1 MQDNHS
7 KKKVATIVIVS
18 ALGYFVDIYDLV
30 LFGIVRVASLKAL
43 GLTDAEV
50 TSTGIMLLNMQMGG
64 MLVGGILWGILGDK
78 KGRVSILFGSII
90 LYSIMNALNGLVTDI
105 PQYAV
110 IRFLAGVGLAGEL
123 GAGITLVSETMS
135 KDKRGYGNMIVAG
148 VGVLGAVVAALVG
161 DLTDWRN
168 AYFIGGGMG
177 LLILL
182 LRVGVYESGMYKSI
196 QHSNIPKG
204 AFLKIFTNKKMFF
217 KFLNCIL
224 LGLPLWFSVG
234 VLVTFSPEFGKAF
247 GFTTPVKA
255 GLSIM
260 YAYIGISAGDFL
272 SGWVSQMLKSRKKVI
287 HIFVG
292 GVTVMLFVFLF
303 FNNFGTTGM
312 YIYCGLIGFA
322 CGYWVI
328 MLSNASEQFGTN
340 MRATVTT
347 SVPNFIRGSV
357 ILSTLSFQFLNP
369 ITGIVY
375 SALIVGLTTII
386 IAFIA
391 TSKLEETFGKD
402 LEYVEII

>member
-7 KKKVATIVIVS
+7 KKKVATIVLVS

-50 TSTGIMLLNMQMGG
+50 TSTGIFLLNMQMGG

-90 LYSIMNALNGLVTDI
+90 LYSIMNILNGFVTDV
-105 PQYAV
+105 PQYAI
-110 IRFLAGVGLAGEL
+110 IRFIAGIGLAGEL

-135 KDKRGYGNMIVAG
+135 KEKRGYGNMIVAG
-148 VGVLGAVVAALVG
+148 VGVLGAVVAAFVG

-177 LLILL
+177 FLILL

-204 AFLKIFTNKKMFF
+204 AFLRIFTNKKLFF

-224 LGLPLWFSVG
+224 LGLPLWFAVG

-247 GFTTPVKA
+247 GFTEPIKA

-260 YAYIGISAGDFL
+260 FAYIGISAGDFL
-272 SGWVSQMLKSRKKVI
+272 SGWVSQILKSRKKVI
-287 HIFVG
+287 HIFVS

-303 FNNFGTTGM
+303 FNKFGAFGM
-312 YIYCGLIGFA
+312 YLYCGLIGFA

-375 SALIVGLTTII
+375 SALIVGLVTII

-391 TSKLEETFGKD
+391 TSKLDETFGKD
-402 LEYVEII
+402 LGYVEII

>member
-1 MQDNHS
+1 MQDGNS
-7 KKKVATIVIVS
+7 KKKVATIVLVS

-90 LYSIMNALNGLVTDI
+90 LYSVMNVINGFVTDI
-105 PQYAV
+105 PQYAI
-110 IRFLAGVGLAGEL
+110 IRFLAGIGLAGEL

-135 KDKRGYGNMIVAG
+135 KEKRGYGNMIVAG

-177 LLILL
+177 FLILL
-182 LRVGVYESGMYKSI
+182 LRVGVYESGMYTSI
-196 QHSNIPKG
+196 KHTNIPKG
-204 AFLKIFTNKKMFF
+204 AFLKLFTNKKMFF

-224 LGLPLWFSVG
+224 LGLPLWFAVG

-260 YAYIGISAGDFL
+260 FAYIGISAGDFL
-272 SGWVSQMLKSRKKVI
+272 SGWISQILKSRKKVI
-287 HIFVG
+287 HIFVS

-303 FNNFGTTGM
+303 FNKFGTTGM
-312 YIYCGLIGFA
+312 YVYCGLIGFA

-391 TSKLEETFGKD
+391 TSRLEETFGKD
-402 LEYVEII
+402 LGYVEII

>member
-1 MQDNHS
+1 MQDIS

-50 TSTGIMLLNMQMGG
+50 TSTGILLLNMQMGG

-78 KGRVSILFGSII
+78 RGRVSILFGSII
-90 LYSIMNALNGLVTDI
+90 LYSIMNILNGFVTDI
-105 PQYAV
+105 PQYAIV
-110 IRFLAGVGLAGEL
+110 RFLAGVGLAGEL

-135 KDKRGYGNMIVAG
+135 KEKRGYGNMIVAG
-148 VGVLGAVVAALVG
+148 VGVLGAVVAAFIG

-177 LLILL
+177 FLILL
-182 LRVGVYESGMYKSI
+182 LRVGVYESGMYTSI
-196 QHSNIPKG
+196 KHSNITKG
-204 AFLKIFTNKKMFF
+204 AFLKLFTDKKMFF

-247 GFTTPVKA
+247 SFSTPVKA

-292 GVTVMLFVFLF
+292 GVTVMLFIFLF
-303 FNNFGTTGM
+303 LNKFGATGM

-357 ILSTLSFQFLNP
+357 ILSTTAFQFLNP
-369 ITGIVY
+369 HTGIIY

-391 TSKLEETFGKD
+391 TSKLDETFGKD
-402 LEYVEII
+402 LQYVEII

>member
-1 MQDNHS
+1 MQDDYS

-50 TSTGIMLLNMQMGG
+50 TSTGIFLLNMQMGG

-90 LYSIMNALNGLVTDI
+90 LYSIMNILNGFVTDV
-105 PQYAV
+105 PQYAI
-110 IRFLAGVGLAGEL
+110 IRFIAGVGLAGEL

-135 KDKRGYGNMIVAG
+135 KEKRGYGNMIVAG

-161 DLTDWRN
+161 DLTDWRT
-168 AYFIGGGMG
+168 AYFVGGGMG
-177 LLILL
+177 FLILL

-204 AFLKIFTNKKMFF
+204 AFLKIFTNKKLFF

-247 GFTTPVKA
+247 GFTEPIKA

-260 YAYIGISAGDFL
+260 FAYIGISAGDFL

-287 HIFVG
+287 HIFVSG
-292 GVTVMLFVFLF
+292 ITVMLFVFLF
-303 FNNFGTTGM
+303 LNKFGAFGM
-312 YIYCGLIGFA
+312 YLYCGLIGFA

-375 SALIVGLTTII
+375 SALIVGLITII

-391 TSKLEETFGKD
+391 TSKLDETFGKD
-402 LEYVEII
+402 LGYIEII

>member
-1 MQDNHS
+1 MQDDNS

-50 TSTGIMLLNMQMGG
+50 TSTGIFLLNMQMGG

-90 LYSIMNALNGLVTDI
+90 LYSIMNILNGFVTDV
-105 PQYAV
+105 PQYAI
-110 IRFLAGVGLAGEL
+110 IRFIAGVGLAGEL

-135 KDKRGYGNMIVAG
+135 KEKRGYGNMIVAG

-161 DLTDWRN
+161 DLTDWRT
-168 AYFIGGGMG
+168 AYFVGGGMG
-177 LLILL
+177 FLILL

-204 AFLKIFTNKKMFF
+204 AFLKIFTNKKLFF

-247 GFTTPVKA
+247 GFTEPIKA

-260 YAYIGISAGDFL
+260 FAYIGISAGDFL

-303 FNNFGTTGM
+303 LNKFGAFGM
-312 YIYCGLIGFA
+312 YLYCGLIGFA

-375 SALIVGLTTII
+375 SALIVGLITII

-391 TSKLEETFGKD
+391 TSKLDETFGKD
-402 LEYVEII
+402 LGYIEII

>member
-1 MQDNHS
+1 MQDDIS

-50 TSTGIMLLNMQMGG
+50 TSTGIFLLNMQMGG

-90 LYSIMNALNGLVTDI
+90 LYSIMNILNGFVTDV
-105 PQYAV
+105 PQYAI
-110 IRFLAGVGLAGEL
+110 IRFIAGIGLAGEL

-135 KDKRGYGNMIVAG
+135 KEKRGYGNMIVAG
-148 VGVLGAVVAALVG
+148 VGVLGAVVAAFVG
-161 DLTDWRN
+161 DMTDWRN

-177 LLILL
+177 FLILL

-196 QHSNIPKG
+196 QYSNIPKG
-204 AFLKIFTNKKMFF
+204 AFLKIFTNKKLFF

-247 GFTTPVKA
+247 GFTEPIKA

-260 YAYIGISAGDFL
+260 FAYIGISAGDFL
-272 SGWVSQMLKSRKKVI
+272 SGWISQILKSRKKVI

-303 FNNFGTTGM
+303 FNNFGAFGM
-312 YIYCGLIGFA
+312 YLYCGLIGFA

-369 ITGIVY
+369 ITGIIY
-375 SALIVGLTTII
+375 SALIVGLITII

-391 TSKLEETFGKD
+391 TSKLDETFGKD
-402 LEYVEII
+402 LGYVEII